1 VSAREVLERHRERLL
16 ALAGVVGVG
25 IGEGD
30 GEVIELLVEASADAV
45 YPDEVEGVPVR
56 VRMVGRVK
64 AEDGG
69 PDRASGAEA

>member
-1 VSAREVLERHRERLL
+1 MSVREVLERHRERLL

-30 GEVIELLVEASADAV
+30 GEVIELLVEASTDAV

-56 VRMVGRVK
+56 VRRVGRVK

-69 PDRASGAEA
+69 LDRAPETEA